1 MAVGER
7 RPLASPL
14 VDPDDEPPKATLRVR
29 GGSGPLQTLVEI
41 ACERALGAL
50 RYGPSLRVAIKRD
63 PEQEDGVGAS
73 LLADGSLWVN
83 LGLAKHGEPLLGWWI
98 SEEVAHHYFA
108 AVHGVRRDGDFVEV
122 LLHELFATWFQIRE
136 TILTGRM
143 SFDELVTAPV
153 PVGPPSAELGE
164 HLGKQVAGA
173 VSGSA
178 ANRAHLDAWLA
189 DPEVDELTSQFVT
202 VLLDPA
208 TVPYADGPPAV
219 AATLR
224 EIYDEILAGS

>member
-1 MAVGER
+1 MDEEPSA
-7 RPLASPL
+7 PQ
-14 VDPDDEPPKATLRVR
+14 EPPAEPNVRVK

-41 ACERALGAL
+41 ATMRALESL
-50 RYGPSLRVAIKRD
+50 RYAAALQVAIKRD
-63 PEQEDGVGAS
+63 PQSLQEGVGAS
-73 LLADGSLWVN
+73 LLSDGSIRVN
-83 LGLAKHGEPLLGWWI
+83 PGLAKHGEPLLGWWI

-108 AVHGVRRDGDFVEV
+108 AVHNVRRGGDFVEV

-136 TILTGRM
+136 TILSGRM

-164 HLGKQVAGA
+164 HLGKQIAGA

-178 ANRAHLDAWLA
+178 ANRAHLDSWLA
-189 DPEVDELTSQFVT
+189 DPDVDELTSQFVR
-202 VLLDPA
+202 VLLDA
-208 TVPYADGPPAV
+208 ETVPYGGEPREV

-224 EIYDEILAGS
+224 EIYDEILTGAGG